1 MKTNIKKAILFF
13 LVNASIICN
22 LQIKSHADVKHLE
35 SSSLLDENQNIV
47 LKEVKATFSKVQI
60 DSSPYPCIFR
70 NQLQHELDVDCNIL
84 SFSHVTLYDSKTN
97 KIFYIEELVFPFSS
111 NIKDILDKLNEMN
124 SFNTLAFKQIIFSNR
139 LTVKQISKNNIRLAL
154 GNFQFPYLKGTHLK
168 LGFANSKAIENF
180 VNAKNEKREM
190 VIRMVSDSTQKTIKA
205 RTENKALYDFTGFSY
220 YCSEDSKNV
229 LGNLRERMADNL
241 RKIAYQIHERILK
254 KIDFSFKEFSVDMTG
269 HLLSAEPGNHFSGLI
284 ADYNRNLLTA
294 IARLGF
300 SAQVKID
307 DKITLV
313 VHTSQ
318 KEDKRYIK
326 NKIFFQYY
334 HENKGLM
341 NTTKSEIN
349 NALMYSENLDKKD
362 GGITHSLTGFRQPE
376 KEIKIKEM
384 TGKTRHGW
392 PKETWLSKIFG
403 VLSIDRNIEKFLD
416 SPGFFINYEGDPGWR
431 WNSFTAKNG
440 DGQSIIS
447 DVHVHDYID
456 LINEDSTGG
465 ENILSNA
472 TAKYL
477 DNSVINAT
485 GAYSHISNS
494 EITND
499 VVSVT
504 KNGTGGRT
512 VFLNVKASNILS
524 INSGTGPL
532 SFFNNIL
539 ADDNLIVLEEDTI
552 AMDSVFATNILLAG
566 DRFILND
573 IYAKDTLF
581 LCDSGPNYDEGIYY
595 FNNFPNLP
603 FMENLMAEL
612 TQLLIIL
619 SGTKVNEGT
628 FQKELENKLSDL
640 EEELVDEYKD
650 KKTTPKL
657 RDLDK
662 VWGMISDHED
672 DLYFKL
678 DERIYEITS
687 PNVTNM
693 AKNINAGVIIIH
705 GNIGKNLYGKA
716 HILIAPREIP
726 TIEYDVF
733 IPLAEILSS
742 DSIEKAD
749 Q

>member
-1 MKTNIKKAILFF
+1 MG
-13 LVNASIICN
+13 
-22 LQIKSHADVKHLE
+22 LQI
-35 SSSLLDENQNIV
+35 
-47 LKEVKATFSKVQI
+47 
-60 DSSPYPCIFR
+60 
-70 NQLQHELDVDCNIL
+70 LQ
-84 SFSHVTLYDSKTN
+84 
-97 KIFYIEELVFPFSS
+97 
-111 NIKDILDKLNEMN
+111 
-124 SFNTLAFKQIIFSNR
+124 
-139 LTVKQISKNNIRLAL
+139 
-154 GNFQFPYLKGTHLK
+154 
-168 LGFANSKAIENF
+168 AIENF
-180 VNAKNEKREM
+180 VNAKNEKRKM

-205 RTENKALYDFTGFSY
+205 RTENKALYDFTSFRY

-254 KIDFSFKEFSVDMTG
+254 KIDFSFKEFSADMTG

-307 DKITLV
+307 DKTTLV

-334 HENKGLM
+334 HENKGFV
-341 NTTKSEIN
+341 NTAKSEIN

-362 GGITHSLTGFRQPE
+362 GSITHSLTGFRQPE
-376 KEIKIKEM
+376 EEIKIKEM
-384 TGKTRHGW
+384 TGKTRHEW

-403 VLSIDRNIEKFLD
+403 VLSIDRNIEEFLD

-440 DGQSIIS
+440 NGQSIIS

-456 LINEDSTGG
+456 LINDDDSAGG

-504 KNGTGGRT
+504 KKGTGGRT

-539 ADDNLIVLEEDTI
+539 ADDNLIVLEEGTI

-581 LCDSGPNYDEGIYY
+581 LCASGPIYDDDIYY

-603 FMENLMAEL
+603 FMETLMAEL
-612 TQLLIIL
+612 TQLLITL
-619 SGTKVNEGT
+619 SGTRVNEGT
-628 FQKELENKLSDL
+628 FQKELENKLADL

-650 KKTTPKL
+650 KKTKPKL
-657 RDLDK
+657 RALDK
-662 VWGMISDHED
+662 VWEND
-672 DLYFKL
+672 K
-678 DERIYEITS
+678 
-687 PNVTNM
+687 
-693 AKNINAGVIIIH
+693 
-705 GNIGKNLYGKA
+705 
-716 HILIAPREIP
+716 
-726 TIEYDVF
+726 
-733 IPLAEILSS
+733 
-742 DSIEKAD
+742 
-749 Q
+749 